1 MSYVQSESEPETYD
15 GELQKSEIWSRVRRL
30 TVINGQGLTEGEAHI
45 RRALARSGAVD
56 LSKFLVAG

>member
-1 MSYVQSESEPETYD
+1 MSYLQSESEPETYD
-15 GELQKSEIWSRVRRL
+15 GELQKSEIWSRVRRW

-56 LSKFLVAG
+56 LSKLFVAG

>member
-45 RRALARSGAVD
+45 RRALARSGAVH
-56 LSKFLVAG
+56 LGEFLVAG